1 MSSQKEFNIED
12 LDFYL
17 TIIVLFCEYNQS
29 LHYSDKM
36 FADITSDIIKR
47 ELILNKLS
55 DDGFITIEQNPT
67 IRYRFKIDVTPK
79 GIKFQKEGGYKNKNF
94 QERKTAWLS
103 IFKSGWFRL
112 LEIIVSGLVGSAI
125 NQLIHNYIM

>member
-1 MSSQKEFNIED
+1 MKEFNIED

-79 GIKFQKEGGYKNKNF
+79 GIKFQKGGGYKNKNF

-112 LEIIVSGLVGSAI
+112 LEIIVSGLVGAAI
-125 NQLIHNYIM
+125 NQLIHSYIM

>member
-55 DDGFITIEQNPT
+55 DDGFIT
-67 IRYRFKIDVTPK
+67 
-79 GIKFQKEGGYKNKNF
+79 
-94 QERKTAWLS
+94 S
-103 IFKSGWFRL
+103 S
-112 LEIIVSGLVGSAI
+112 
-125 NQLIHNYIM
+125 M